1 MVKLIHTKV
10 KKVRFA
16 VSKFSVPFINDRFEK
31 YLIIM
36 LPKRV
41 ADVVV
46 TLVNQFINGKS
57 VNRKR
62 NCCDPNLSPEFTK
75 H

>member
-1 MVKLIHTKV
+1 M
-10 KKVRFA
+10 VRFA
-16 VSKFSVPFINDRFEK
+16 VSESSVPFINNRFEK

-36 LPKRV
+36 LSKRV
-41 ADVVV
+41 TDVAV
-46 TLVNQFINGKS
+46 TLVNQFIIGTS

-62 NCCDPNLSPEFTK
+62 NCCDSNLTPEFTK

>member
-1 MVKLIHTKV
+1 M
-10 KKVRFA
+10 VRFA
-16 VSKFSVPFINDRFEK
+16 VSESSVPFINDRFDK

-36 LPKRV
+36 LSKRV
-41 ADVVV
+41 TDLVV
-46 TLVNQFINGKS
+46 TLVNQFINGTS

-62 NCCDPNLSPEFTK
+62 NCCDSNLLPEFTK